1 MSTAAAPAP
10 ATTSSG
16 SFWESVIDIFYQP
29 SEVFR
34 RRVNT
39 SVWPPLL
46 FDAIAIGIIAFAT
59 FNTLQPVF
67 DAEFARS
74 TAAAMA
80 KNPQATQEMMDKT
93 RTFGEMFAKW
103 AAGPGILISVFVL
116 GVVAWLLGQL
126 LGAKQTFHAA
136 MLVAAYAYVPRV
148 LGALINGIEG
158 LLMDPAK
165 LTSLQSIS
173 LSPARFLDVDK
184 ANPLLLQFL
193 TRIDLI
199 TIWVTVLLAI
209 GLFVTGRVT
218 KGRAVAFGFLIW
230 FVGSLPSLWKGYTA
244 M

>member
-1 MSTAAAPAP
+1 MSSTAAPVPA
-10 ATTSSG
+10 AASSG
-16 SFWESVIDIFYQP
+16 SFWESIIDILYQP

-34 RRVNT
+34 RRLNT
-39 SVWPPLL
+39 SVWPPML
-46 FDAIAIGIIAFAT
+46 FDAILVGVIVFAT

-74 TAAAMA
+74 AAKTMA
-80 KNPQATQEMMDKT
+80 KNPQMTQELMDKS
-93 RTFGEMFAKW
+93 RVFGEAFAKW
-103 AAGPGILISVFVL
+103 GAALGTLLAVFVL
-116 GVVAWLLGQL
+116 GVIAWLLGQL
-126 LGAKQTFHAA
+126 VGAKQTFHAA
-136 MLVAAYAYVPRV
+136 MLVTAYAYVPRV
-148 LGALINGIEG
+148 IGALINGVEG

-173 LSPARFLDVDK
+173 LSPARFLDPDK
-184 ANPLLLQFL
+184 ANPLLVQLL

-209 GLFVTGRVT
+209 GLYTTGRTT
-218 KGRAVAFGFLIW
+218 KGRAVVFGILIW